1 MLDGADAAE
10 VDVVRLVDY
19 ELKILDL
26 VRRGACSKP
35 NWESLRALQA
45 LEIVVVVMM
54 VEVKMTKQSTSPLST

>member
-1 MLDGADAAE
+1 MLDGADAAG
-10 VDVVRLVDY
+10 VDVVRL
-19 ELKILDL
+19 LDCEVEVL
-26 VRRGACSKP
+26 EPGWRGACSKP